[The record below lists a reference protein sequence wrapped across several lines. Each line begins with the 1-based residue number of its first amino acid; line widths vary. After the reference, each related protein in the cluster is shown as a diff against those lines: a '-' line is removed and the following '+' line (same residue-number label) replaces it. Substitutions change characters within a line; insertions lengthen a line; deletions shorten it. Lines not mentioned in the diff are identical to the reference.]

1 MGEMAP
7 VQSVTPAPSDC
18 SGCCLRSIAL
28 EAMERI
34 GSTLVSSGLF
44 AQVRVTGIAGEMGGS
59 KDKTMRIPTSTYRLQ
74 FRDGMTF
81 ERAIGLIPY
90 MKALGISDL
99 YASPVFS
106 ATTGS
111 THGYDVT
118 NHNELDPALGG
129 RAGFEKLAIALR
141 DAGLGLIL
149 DIVPNHMAASLE
161 NPWWRD
167 VVEWGAASRFSSAF
181 DIDWEQ
187 RLTLPFLGG
196 PFDDELAAGN
206 IRLVADRAN
215 GFLALA
221 CYGQAYPLNPSTYSV
236 VLPDQDSE
244 AVRSV
249 LTLAT
254 QAQAEAE
261 EIFHAAM
268 RALLSGPGGAEIDA
282 LIEERSS
289 DQDFM
294 RRLHDMQSYRLMDWR
309 LAASGL
315 SYRRFFEITGLVGVR
330 VEDPQVFEA
339 VHRTIF
345 DLLDAGLVTGLRI
358 DHVDGLADP
367 AKYLRDLRQRIGPD
381 RYLVI
386 EKILGEGETLPPE
399 WPVHGTT
406 GYEFI
411 TALDEHLADREGWE
425 MLEAAYLALCPET
438 ATPGGDRRAA
448 KQLMIRVNFGGEVKA
463 LNRLAARLM
472 QQETDALDA
481 EGVPV
486 TPLAR
491 AIEELLIAFPIYRT
505 YGTADGFDL
514 RDRAYLNRVLEE
526 ASKHLDPEAALAAAD
541 FIVLL
546 REGHGPDHVRLRTR
560 LQQLTGPLMAKSLED
575 TLFYRHNAFLALN
588 EVGGGMPS
596 RSQPLP
602 SFHDRMFEK
611 LATQPLGLSATATHD
626 TKRGE
631 DARAR
636 LLSLSEDPQRWIE
649 GVKRWRSQFSNDL
662 ATLQGEAVPEPAWQ
676 WMIFQALAGAWPDG
690 ADELSD
696 SELQA
701 LEERLHAFLEKAMR
715 EAKLAS
721 NWSAVNEPYEAAVK
735 AYASRLMAP
744 DNAGFRKDF
753 SETLRPFTQAGQMN
767 SLTQTI
773 LKLTAPGIPDI
784 YQGSEQRDFSFVDPD
799 NRRLPDFAALAT
811 DLNEGDAEE
820 PLDWTAEGL
829 ANGRIKQQVIRRLL
843 HWRLAHPELFHRGDY
858 LPLAI
863 EGQNREHL
871 TGFLR
876 RHAGAALLV
885 VVPRWTLKLQISP
898 PEDAE
903 DGRTRVVVPDEML
916 DRTYLDLFTGHR
928 VRFPDRDSEVSG
940 FAAAGYSVML
950 GLSE

>member
-1 MGEMAP
+1 M
-7 VQSVTPAPSDC
+7 T
-18 SGCCLRSIAL
+18 
-28 EAMERI
+28 RI
-34 GSTLVSSGLF
+34 EGAT
-44 AQVRVTGIAGEMGGS
+44 GGS
-59 KDKTMRIPTSTYRLQ
+59 KDKTMRTPTSTYRLQ

-81 ERAIGLIPY
+81 EKAVGIIPY
-90 MKALGISDL
+90 LKALGISDL

-106 ATTGS
+106 ATAGS

-118 NHNELDPALGG
+118 DHNELDPALGG
-129 RAGFEKLAIALR
+129 RAAFERLASALKE
-141 DAGLGLIL
+141 AGLGLIL

-167 VVEWGAASRFSSAF
+167 VVEWGAASRFAPVF

-206 IRLVADRAN
+206 IKLVADRVKGA
-215 GFLALA
+215 LALA
-221 CYGQAYPLNPSTYSV
+221 CYDQAYPLNPSTYSA
-236 VLPDQDSE
+236 LLREQDSE
-244 AVRSV
+244 AARAV
-249 LTLAT
+249 LTLAS

-268 RALLSGPGGAEIDA
+268 RALLSGPGGADIDTT
-282 LIEERSS
+282 LEERSS
-289 DQDFM
+289 DHDFM
-294 RRLHDMQSYRLMDWR
+294 CRLHDMQSYHLMDWR

-330 VEDPQVFEA
+330 VEDPQVFDA

-345 DLLDAGLVTGLRI
+345 ELLDAELITGLRI

-386 EKILGEGETLPPE
+386 EKILGEGETLPAE

-411 TALDEHLADREGWE
+411 TALDEHLANREGFE
-425 MLEAAYLALCPET
+425 MLEAAYLALCPDT
-438 ATPGGDRRAA
+438 VKPGGDRRTA

-463 LNRLAARLM
+463 LNRLAARLL
-472 QQETDALDA
+472 QQELNALDA
-481 EGVPV
+481 EGAPV

-491 AIEELLIAFPIYRT
+491 AIEEILVAFPIYRT

-526 ASKHLDPEAALAAAD
+526 ASRHLDAEAALAAAD
-541 FIVLL
+541 FMVLL
-546 REGHGPDHVRLRTR
+546 REGHGPDHVKLRTR

-588 EVGGGMPS
+588 EVGGGMPA
-596 RSQPLP
+596 RGQQLP
-602 SFHDRMFEK
+602 NFHDRMLEK

-636 LLSLSEDPQRWIE
+636 LLALSENPELWID
-649 GVKRWRSQFSNDL
+649 GVKRWRSQLSGHLTN
-662 ATLQGEAVPEPAWQ
+662 LQGEAVPEPAWQ
-676 WMIFQALAGAWPDG
+676 WMIFQALAGAWPDK
-690 ADELSD
+690 ADEI
-696 SELQA
+696 SETDLRQ
-701 LEERLHAFLEKAMR
+701 LEDRLHAFLEKAMR

-735 AYASRLMAP
+735 AYAARLTAP
-744 DNAGFRKDF
+744 DNAEFRNDF
-753 SETLRPFTQAGQMN
+753 SETLRPFSQAGQMN

-773 LKLTAPGIPDI
+773 LKLTAPGVPDI
-784 YQGSEQRDFSFVDPD
+784 YQGSEQLDFSFVDPD
-799 NRRLPDFAALAT
+799 NRRTPDFAALAAG
-811 DLNEGDAEE
+811 LSAAEPEE
-820 PLDWTAEGL
+820 PLAWTAEGL
-829 ANGRIKQQVIRRLL
+829 ANGQIKQQVIRRLL
-843 HWRLAHPELFHRGDY
+843 IWRQAHPDLFRQGDY

-863 EGQNREHL
+863 EGQNRDHL
-871 TGFLR
+871 TGFVR
-876 RHAGAALLV
+876 RHAGASLLV

-898 PEDAE
+898 PEDVE

-916 DRTYLDLFTGHR
+916 DRAYLDLFTGHR
-928 VRFPDRDSEVSG
+928 IRFPDRDAEVSG

-950 GLSE
+950 GLPE